1 MYIIMGP
8 SAIWAGPCRVLVTHV
23 GSLWG
28 CEQGWAM
35 WVKQCHVYRPW
46 LAMVYTTHKS
56 GDDWGDCLL
65 LFYPHYR
72 FSNVAVEDGPCIA
85 DDLWW
90 LRKYDFSMATQ
101 NYQRV
106 LGCTG
111 NLSGYNGIFMMCST
125 FWYQPTVWEH
135 RIKCAMF
142 RYVKLPLG
150 SIPTGWGP
158 QIAQLRYGC
167 GWFLWFM
174 IYGRYNEL
182 VTMGF

>member
-1 MYIIMGP
+1 MVVLYNLLVLNAGNEGMIPVITSNNHPIPPVPSIPYVKRTSKVMYIIMGP

-90 LRKYDFSMATQ
+90 LRKYDFPWLRKITKE
-101 NYQRV
+101 YWDV
-106 LGCTG
+106 LG
-111 NLSGYNGIFMMCST
+111 I
-125 FWYQPTVWEH
+125 
-135 RIKCAMF
+135 
-142 RYVKLPLG
+142 
-150 SIPTGWGP
+150 
-158 QIAQLRYGC
+158 
-167 GWFLWFM
+167 
-174 IYGRYNEL
+174 
-182 VTMGF
+182 